1 MDEIDIENKK
11 NKQKIKNN
19 KRRDKN
25 RNYVLEYLS
34 GHPCVDCGET
44 DPVVLEFD
52 HVRDKDKKISD
63 LINYSHNRL
72 KEEILKCE
80 VRCSNCH
87 KRKTSKEQNWYKE
100 RYEKNNEKIDSGNTE
115 QGSGNRNLFTIT
127 ISVESDL

>member
-127 ISVESDL
+127 ISIESDL

>member
-1 MDEIDIENKK
+1 MDDIDIENKK
-11 NKQKIKNN
+11 NRQKIKND
-19 KRRDKN
+19 KRRNRN

-34 GHPCVDCGET
+34 EHPCVDCGET

-52 HVRDKDKKISD
+52 HIRDKDKKISD

-100 RYEKNNEKIDSGNTE
+100 RYEKNNEKVDSGNTE
-115 QGSGNRNLFTIT
+115 QGQGNRNLFTIT
-127 ISVESDL
+127 ISVESNV

>member
-11 NKQKIKNN
+11 NRQKIKND
-19 KRRDKN
+19 KRRNKN

-34 GHPCVDCGET
+34 EHPCVDCGET

-52 HVRDKDKKISD
+52 HIRDKDKKISD

-100 RYEKNNEKIDSGNTE
+100 RHEKNNEKVDSGNTE
-115 QGSGNRNLFTIT
+115 QRQGNRNLFTIT
-127 ISVESDL
+127 ISIESNI